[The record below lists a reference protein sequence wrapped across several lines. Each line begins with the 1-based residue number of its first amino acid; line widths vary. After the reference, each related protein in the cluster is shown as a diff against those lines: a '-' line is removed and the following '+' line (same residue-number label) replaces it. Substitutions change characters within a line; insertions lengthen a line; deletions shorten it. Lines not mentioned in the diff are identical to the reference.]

1 MNIFALFVHRP
12 VANILLGIAMTLL
25 GILAFFRLPVAAL
38 PQVDIPTIVVRA
50 NLPGASPESMSATVA
65 TPLERAMMGVS
76 GIKAINSSSSQNSTQ
91 VILHFDLDT
100 DINEAAREVQAAI
113 NVAMSQLPSG
123 MPSPPEYFK
132 VNPSQ
137 SPIFYLA
144 LSSRYLSAGK
154 LYELASNQ
162 LKPNLAQ
169 TSGVGEVEIDGAS
182 MPAVRIILNPNAL
195 ISQGI
200 SLEQVRDAVKKSNV
214 VQSLG
219 VIEHQNNRW
228 QVALSTH
235 IKDAADFSN
244 LIVHQT
250 AQGIV
255 RLKDVAEV
263 EDSVENRYVA
273 GFHNGEPAVMIKIS
287 RQPNANTIAT
297 IEKIKAKLPE
307 LNSMIP
313 ADAKLTTVM
322 DGSEVIHAGLQEAR
336 ETLLFS
342 IFLVVVVVV
351 LMLGRLRSAIV
362 PSIAML
368 VTLVGAISLIYLAG
382 FSLNNLSIMA
392 VIVAIG
398 LVVDDAIV
406 VLENIERHIE
416 QGEHPFHAAIQGVRE
431 VGFTLV
437 AMNLAL
443 IIIFI
448 SVLFMGG
455 VIERLFREFSLT
467 LVFIVVVS
475 IFVSLILTPSLSARC
490 LQSLNVQNKQP
501 LYDYSQ
507 RIMHGLTRHYIH
519 SLQWIIRHT
528 YLVILLWLGAI
539 IGSVYVYQSLPK
551 RVLPE
556 QDTGR
561 IESFIRGD
569 DGFSFQIMQPKI
581 ATFSQSLLKN
591 PAIKDVIGTSGG
603 AGGTTN
609 SFFMVSLKPKAER
622 ERKTTRE
629 IAERIRQNAPW
640 IAGAIFSA
648 RVQQDLK
655 LDDPFSG
662 NSGQDYLLLL
672 QSDDVALL
680 RKWAPK
686 VAEAIQKLPELE
698 EVETLG
704 DEGAQHVT
712 LDINREAARR
722 LGVDVESISSVLNN
736 SFSQR
741 QISTIYDQTNQFH
754 VVMEID
760 KRFTENP
767 EALADIKVPN
777 QNGEYVPLTN
787 FATWSY
793 GITNDRVH
801 RRNQYAAM
809 GIGYVLKQGYTA
821 EQAEHAIRSV
831 LPQVMLPN
839 QIFVATDKD
848 VEAESL
854 QAGLST
860 PMLLVTVIA
869 LIYIVLGVTYESM
882 VHPLTILS
890 TIPAIALGGLLTLW
904 LFNFEFTLIALLCM
918 FLLIGIVVKNAI
930 LLIDFTLQQRRLGK
944 TALESVVS
952 AATLRFRPI
961 LMTNTA
967 ALLGAIPLALSTTE
981 GSELRQP
988 LGLVI
993 VGGLALGQLLTLY
1006 TTPVMYLVLEK
1017 LAQIFKKFKISN
1029 AIGCGN
1035 R

>member
-12 VANILLGIAMTLL
+12 VANILLGIAITLL

-38 PQVDIPTIVVRA
+38 TQVDIPTIVVRA

-113 NVAMSQLPSG
+113 NAAMSQLPSG

-144 LSSRYLSAGK
+144 LSSKYLSAGK

-195 ISQGI
+195 ISQGV
-200 SLEQVRDAVKKSNV
+200 SLEQVRDAVEKSNV

-219 VIEHQNNRW
+219 VIENQNNRW

-235 IKDAADFSN
+235 LKDAADFSN

-250 AQGIV
+250 TQGIV

-287 RQPNANTIAT
+287 RRPDANTIAT

-313 ADAKLTTVM
+313 ADAELTKVM
-322 DGSEVIHAGLQEAR
+322 DGSAVIHAGLKEAR

-351 LMLGRLRSAIV
+351 LMLGRLRSAVV

-368 VTLVGAISLIYLAG
+368 VTLVGAVSLIYLAG

-416 QGEHPFHAAIQGVRE
+416 QGEHPFRAAIQGVRE

-475 IFVSLILTPSLSARC
+475 VFVSLILTPSLSARC
-490 LQSLNVQNKQP
+490 LQPLNVQSRQP

-507 RIMHGLTRHYIH
+507 RMMHGLTRHYIH

-581 ATFSQSLLKN
+581 TTFSQSLLKD

-622 ERKTTRE
+622 QGKTTRE

-648 RVQQDLK
+648 RVQQDLE

-722 LGVDVESISSVLNN
+722 LGVDIESISSVLNN

-754 VVMEID
+754 VVIEID

-793 GITNDRVH
+793 GITSDRVY

-821 EQAEHAIRSV
+821 QQAEHAIRSV

-854 QAGLST
+854 QAGLSA
-860 PMLLVTVIA
+860 PMLLVTVIM

-904 LFNFEFTLIALLCM
+904 LFNFEFTLIALLGL

-967 ALLGAIPLALSTTE
+967 ALLGAIPLALSTNE

-1006 TTPVMYLVLEK
+1006 TTPVMYLVLEN
-1017 LAQIFKKFKISN
+1017 LAQIFKKFKMSN
-1029 AIGCGN
+1029 AIGYRN

>member
-1 MNIFALFVHRP
+1 LNIFALFVHRP
-12 VANILLGIAMTLL
+12 VASVLLGIAMILL
-25 GILAFFRLPVAAL
+25 GILAYFRLPVAAL
-38 PQVDIPTIVVRA
+38 PQADIPTIVVRA

-76 GIKAINSSSSQNSTQ
+76 GVKAINSSSSQNSTQ
-91 VILHFDLDT
+91 VTLHFDLDT

-113 NVAMSQLPSG
+113 NAAISQLPSG

-144 LSSRYLSAGK
+144 LSSKYLSAGQ
-154 LYELASNQ
+154 LYELATNQ
-162 LKPNLAQ
+162 LQPNLAQ
-169 TSGVGEVEIDGAS
+169 ISGVGEVEIDGAS
-182 MPAVRIILNPNAL
+182 MPAVRIVLNPNAL
-195 ISQGI
+195 ISQGV
-200 SLEQVRDAVKKSNV
+200 SLEQVRQAVEKSNV

-219 VIEHQNNRW
+219 VIENQQHRW
-228 QVALSTH
+228 QVALSTDL
-235 IKDAADFSN
+235 KAAADFDN
-244 LIVHQT
+244 LIIHQT
-250 AQGIV
+250 PQGIV
-255 RLKDVAEV
+255 RLKDIAKV
-263 EDSVENRYVA
+263 EDSVENHYVS
-273 GFHNGEPAVMIKIS
+273 GFHNGEPAVIIKIS
-287 RQPNANTIAT
+287 RQPNANTIAS

-307 LNSMIP
+307 LNSLIP
-313 ADAKLTTVM
+313 ADAQLTTVM
-322 DGSEVIHAGLQEAR
+322 DGSEIIHAGLKEAR
-336 ETLLFS
+336 DTLLFS
-342 IFLVVVVVV
+342 MLLVVIVVA
-351 LMLGRLRSAIV
+351 LMLGRLQSAIV
-362 PSIAML
+362 PTIAML
-368 VTLVGAISLIYLAG
+368 VTLIGATSLVYLAG

-416 QGEHPFHAAIQGVRE
+416 QGETPFNAAIQGVRE
-431 VGFTLV
+431 VGFTLI

-443 IIIFI
+443 IVIFI

-467 LVFIVVVS
+467 LVFIVILSV
-475 IFVSLILTPSLSARC
+475 FVSLILTLSLSARC
-490 LQSLNVQNKQP
+490 LKPLNSQNHQV
-501 LYDYSQ
+501 LYTYSQ
-507 RIMHGLTRHYIH
+507 RMMQYLTQHYLH
-519 SLQWIIRHT
+519 SLKWIMRHA
-528 YLVILLWLGAI
+528 YLAILLWLGAI
-539 IGSVYVYQSLPK
+539 AGSIYLYQSLPK
-551 RVLPE
+551 KILPE

-561 IESFIRGD
+561 IETFIRGD
-569 DGFSFQIMQPKI
+569 DGFSFQIMQPRI
-581 ATFSQSLLKN
+581 LTFSQSLLKD

-622 ERKTTRE
+622 DGQTTHE
-629 IAERIRQNAPW
+629 IAERIRLNAPW
-640 IAGAIFSA
+640 LAGAIFSA
-648 RVQQDLK
+648 RVQQDLD
-655 LDDPFSG
+655 LEDLFAASG
-662 NSGQDYLLLL
+662 GQDYLLLL

-686 VAEAIQKLPELE
+686 VAEAMQKLPELE

-712 LDINREAARR
+712 LDIHREAARR
-722 LGVDVESISSVLNN
+722 LGVDIESISSVLNN

-767 EALADIKVPN
+767 ESLANIKVPN

-821 EQAEHAIRSV
+821 EQAETAIRGV

-860 PMLLVTVIA
+860 PMLLLAVIV

-882 VHPLTILS
+882 LHPLTILS
-890 TIPAIALGGLLTLW
+890 TVPAVALGGLLTLW
-904 LFNFEFTLIALLCM
+904 LFNFEFSLIALLGM

-944 TALESVVS
+944 TAFESILS
-952 AATLRFRPI
+952 AAALRFRPI

-967 ALLGAIPLALSTTE
+967 ALLGAIPLAFSTTE

-988 LGLVI
+988 LGIVI

-1006 TTPVMYLVLEK
+1006 TTPVMYLLLEK
-1017 LAQIFKKFKISN
+1017 LAQMCKQFNITN
-1029 AIGCGN
+1029 AFGY
-1035 R
+1035 RR